1 MKHCYPG
8 SLVLWFTNNT
18 HFLLL
23 KTVHR
28 AWYTGKV
35 HKRCTA
41 FIVFFFFLFIANCLI
56 NNYDASSVKATT
68 DWGENGNL
76 WKICLMESAEKKSL
90 ECVLK
95 GSVKENFMPNVL
107 LHCEPL
113 GIPFLALSFHMFFK
127 LFRST
132 LVFWINEKKIIP
144 LQHIWV
150 MVLPLYGGQE
160 RASLDEVI
168 LHYRRT

>member
-41 FIVFFFFLFIANCLI
+41 FIFLFIFLFIANCLI

-76 WKICLMESAEKKSL
+76 WKVCLMESAEKKSL
-90 ECVLK
+90 ECVLGERK
-95 GSVKENFMPNVL
+95 FHAKCTATLRTIGHTIPCSFFSYVFQAISVYSRFLDKRKKNNSAAT
-107 LHCEPL
+107 HL
-113 GIPFLALSFHMFFK
+113 GHGITPIWGTRESLS
-127 LFRST
+127 RWGYST
-132 LVFWINEKKIIP
+132 LSSNIA
-144 LQHIWV
+144 H
-150 MVLPLYGGQE
+150 
-160 RASLDEVI
+160 
-168 LHYRRT
+168 